1 MPLVSLSEWN
11 QYLEV
16 HPNSHILQSGEW
28 GELKAAFGW
37 QAMRVVSG
45 NAGVQ
50 ILFRSLPLGFT
61 LAYLP
66 KPISLE
72 NYQLLD
78 EIDALCRA
86 KSSIMLKVE
95 PDAWEVDLRV
105 NPMEA
110 GSYFKGYIPS
120 PHVIQPPRTIVVNLR
135 GTEDDILSRMKQ
147 KCRYNVRLAEKK
159 GVIVRAWNDLVGFH
173 KLMKM
178 TAGRDGFGVHSFEYY
193 KRAYELFHPSGKVEM
208 LVAEFEGKPIAALMV
223 FSRGKRAWYLYGA
236 SSEDE
241 RNRMPAYLLQWESMR
256 WAKSKG
262 AEEYDLWGIPDEDAS
277 TLETQF
283 ESRSDGLWGV
293 YRFKRGFGGEVRRSV
308 PAMDKVYNRLL
319 YRLYLWRMAG
329 REIG

>member
-11 QYLEV
+11 LYLEE
-16 HPNSHILQSGEW
+16 HPNGHILQSGEW

-37 QAMRVVSG
+37 QAIRVVNG

-50 ILFRSLPLGFT
+50 ILLRSLPLGFT

-66 KPISLE
+66 KPISLG
-72 NYQLLD
+72 NFQLLG
-78 EIDALCRA
+78 EVDALCRA
-86 KSSIMLKVE
+86 RSSIMLKVE
-95 PDAWEVDLRV
+95 PDIWELDSGV
-105 NPMEA
+105 NSMNA
-110 GSYFKGYIPS
+110 GSYLIGFQTS
-120 PHVIQPPRTIVVNLR
+120 PHAIQPLRTILVNLR
-135 GTEDDILSRMKQ
+135 GTEEDILSRMKQ
-147 KCRYNVRLAEKK
+147 KCRYNIRLAEKK
-159 GVIVRAWNDLVGFH
+159 GVIVRAWNDIVGFH
-173 KLMKM
+173 NLMKM
-178 TAGRDGFGVHSFEYY
+178 TGGRDGFGVHSIEYY

-236 SSEDE
+236 SSDEE
-241 RNRMPAYLLQWESMR
+241 RNRMPAYLLQWEAMR
-256 WAKSKG
+256 WAKSRG
-262 AEEYDLWGIPDEDAS
+262 AEEYDLWGIPDEEAS

-293 YRFKRGFGGEVRRSV
+293 YRFKRGFGGEVRRSL
-308 PAMDKVYNRLL
+308 PAMDKVYNRWL